1 METVYHPD
9 PLALA
14 EEWAAS
20 GARWLHV
27 VDLDRAFGTGNQ
39 TALVAAIVRRLSIP
53 VQVGGGLVDIDSVAE
68 MRDHGVQR
76 VVLGARAAADQ
87 SSLADLADQ
96 FSEDTLAL
104 ALDVKDGRCWA
115 RGWPEAAAHTPL
127 DLARR
132 AREAGISL
140 IVHTDLSREGALKGA
155 NASAAATLARAAE
168 VSVLVS
174 GGVSSL
180 SDLARIKGAGLSGAV
195 VGRALFEKR
204 FTLEE
209 ALKCCS

>member
-1 METVYHPD
+1 MYHAD

-14 EEWAAS
+14 EEWAAA

-27 VDLDRAFGTGNQ
+27 VDLDRAFGTGSQ
-39 TALVAAIVRRLSIP
+39 TALVAAMVRRLSIP
-53 VQVGGGLVDIDSVAE
+53 VQVGGGLVDTDSVAE
-68 MRDHGVQR
+68 MRDYGVQR

-87 SSLADLADQ
+87 SSLAELADQ
-96 FSEDTLAL
+96 FSEDTLAI

-115 RGWPEAAAHTPL
+115 RGWHEAAAYTPL

-140 IVHTDLSREGALKGA
+140 IVHTDLSREGALQGA
-155 NASAAATLARAAE
+155 NVSAAATLARAAE

-195 VGRALFEKR
+195 VGRGLFEKR

-209 ALKCCS
+209 ALACCS